1 MIELRKL
8 CEKVETIKAE
18 REVIESEL
26 REKTYDMTDQFMA
39 VRFFLFVQL
48 FLILITNCKFSN
60 YYS

>member
-1 MIELRKL
+1 MVVELKKL

-39 VRFFLFVQL
+39 VCFLFVQTL
-48 FLILITNCKFSN
+48 FKN
-60 YYS
+60 

>member
-1 MIELRKL
+1 MVVELKKL

-39 VRFFLFVQL
+39 VSFLFVQTL
-48 FLILITNCKFSN
+48 FKN
-60 YYS
+60 

>member
-26 REKTYDMTDQFMA
+26 REKTYDMTDQFMT
-39 VRFFLFVQL
+39 VRFFYLF
-48 FLILITNCKFSN
+48 N
-60 YYS
+60 YF